1 MPKLLKYIIIIALIL
16 IAIFAILKFT
26 NKEKGEEITNNQETS
41 KKVFEDPEYMIYIVN
56 DKEKYRLTKKD
67 KEYAEVLEKLN
78 SSLVE
83 GFTSKETAF
92 REKGYGVGL
101 DIIDIHKEI
110 YSKNAVLRLIYSD
123 NYEIDIVFEKNSVL
137 DIIYIENNKKDCFY
151 GFDNKVQEEIKE
163 YLDNK

>member
-26 NKEKGEEITNNQETS
+26 NKEKGEEITNNQETP
-41 KKVFEDPEYMIYIVN
+41 KKVFEDPAYMIYTVN
-56 DKEKYRLTKKD
+56 DKEKYRLTKED

-92 REKGYGVGL
+92 REKGKTV
-101 DIIDIHKEI
+101 K
-110 YSKNAVLRLIYSD
+110 
-123 NYEIDIVFEKNSVL
+123 
-137 DIIYIENNKKDCFY
+137 IEYKDL
-151 GFDNKVQEEIKE
+151 NVSINELELKQIEVVK
-163 YLDNK
+163 

>member
-1 MPKLLKYIIIIALIL
+1 MSKLLKYIIVIALIL
-16 IAIFAILKFT
+16 VAIFAILKFT
-26 NKEKGEEITNNQETS
+26 NKGKSVEVADKEEVP
-41 KKVFEDPEYMIYIVN
+41 KKVFEEPQYMIYTVN
-56 DKEKYRLTKKD
+56 DKEKYRLTKED
-67 KEYAEVLEKLN
+67 TEYAEILDKLN
-78 SSLVE
+78 SSIDENYNTKRQTVL
-83 GFTSKETAF
+83 
-92 REKGYGVGL
+92 L

>member
-26 NKEKGEEITNNQETS
+26 NKEKDEEITNNQETP
-41 KKVFEDPEYMIYIVN
+41 KKVFEDPEYMIYTVN
-56 DKEKYRLTKKD
+56 DKEKYRLTKED

-78 SSLVE
+78 ESA
-83 GFTSKETAF
+83 SKKE
-92 REKGYGVGL
+92 RVGL
-101 DIIDIHKEI
+101 EIIDIHKEI

-123 NYEIDIVFEKNSVL
+123 TYEIDIVFEKNSVL
-137 DIIYIENNKKDCFY
+137 DIIYIENNKKACFY

-163 YLDNK
+163 YLNNK

>member
-1 MPKLLKYIIIIALIL
+1 MPKLLKYCIGIALIL
-16 IAIFAILKFT
+16 VAIVAIFKFANKGKNENVT
-26 NKEKGEEITNNQETS
+26 NKEEVS
-41 KKVFEDPEYMIYIVN
+41 KKVFEDPQYMIYTVN

-92 REKGYGVGL
+92 RERGYGVGL
-101 DIIDIHKEI
+101 DIIDIHEEI
-110 YSKNAVLRLIYSD
+110 YLKNSVLRLIYSD
-123 NYEIDIVFEKNSVL
+123 NYEIDIVFEKDSVL

>member
-1 MPKLLKYIIIIALIL
+1 MSKLLKYIIVIALIL
-16 IAIFAILKFT
+16 VAIFVILKFT
-26 NKEKGEEITNNQETS
+26 NKGKSVEVADKEEVP
-41 KKVFEDPEYMIYIVN
+41 KKVFEEPQYMIYTVN
-56 DKEKYRLTKKD
+56 DKEKYRLTKED

>member
-26 NKEKGEEITNNQETS
+26 NKEKGEEITNNQETP
-41 KKVFEDPEYMIYIVN
+41 KKVFEDPEYMIYTVN
-56 DKEKYRLTKKD
+56 DKEKYRLTKED

-78 SSLVE
+78 ESA
-83 GFTSKETAF
+83 SKKE
-92 REKGYGVGL
+92 RVGL
-101 DIIDIHKEI
+101 EIIDIHKEI

-123 NYEIDIVFEKNSVL
+123 TYEIDIVFEKNSVL
-137 DIIYIENNKKDCFY
+137 DIIYIENNKKACFY

-163 YLDNK
+163 YLNNK

>member
-26 NKEKGEEITNNQETS
+26 NKEKGEEITNNQETP
-41 KKVFEDPEYMIYIVN
+41 KKVFEDPEYMIYTVN
-56 DKEKYRLTKKD
+56 DKEKYRLTKED
-67 KEYAEVLEKLN
+67 
-78 SSLVE
+78 
-83 GFTSKETAF
+83 

>member
-1 MPKLLKYIIIIALIL
+1 MVY
-16 IAIFAILKFT
+16 T
-26 NKEKGEEITNNQETS
+26 
-41 KKVFEDPEYMIYIVN
+41 VN

-78 SSLVE
+78 SSIDENYNTKRQTVL
-83 GFTSKETAF
+83 
-92 REKGYGVGL
+92 L

-123 NYEIDIVFEKNSVL
+123 NYEIDIVFEKDSVL

>member
-110 YSKNAVLRLIYSD
+110 YSKNAVLR
-123 NYEIDIVFEKNSVL
+123 
-137 DIIYIENNKKDCFY
+137 
-151 GFDNKVQEEIKE
+151 
-163 YLDNK
+163 

>member
-26 NKEKGEEITNNQETS
+26 NKEKGEEITNNQGTP
-41 KKVFEDPEYMIYIVN
+41 KKVFEDPEYMIYTVN
-56 DKEKYRLTKKD
+56 DKEKYRLTKED

-78 SSLVE
+78 SSIEENYNTKRQTVL
-83 GFTSKETAF
+83 
-92 REKGYGVGL
+92 L

-137 DIIYIENNKKDCFY
+137 DIIYIENNKKDGFY